1 MSRSLVPVPRFPSG
15 VPGLDN
21 VLQGGLPRNATILV
35 EGQPGSGKTT
45 VALQF
50 LLQAVRNGE
59 TCLLATN
66 AETPEQLRAIAL
78 SHGWSLDG
86 IHVSDLGEP
95 SPTEEHGEYTLF
107 PEAEVEVDETLR
119 NLFEEVERLKPTL
132 LVLDT
137 ISSLRILA
145 PTPAFHRRQLKRI
158 RDHMASVHCTTI
170 MLDEASMTEKDLRS
184 QTLAD
189 GIIELKQVDSNYGA
203 DRRRLRVRKLR
214 GCRYLSGA
222 HDFTLATGGVTV
234 YPRLV
239 AQSYEPAELG
249 PEMQSGIT
257 AIDALT
263 GGGLPR
269 GSCTLIVGPAGIGKS
284 TISTLYAMEAA
295 KRGEK
300 SSILLFDESIETH
313 VARGEGLGLDISAA
327 REAGLVR
334 LNHLDPAELSVGQIA
349 ELLVRQV
356 EEEQVSV
363 VVIDTLN
370 GYLQSATDEPTV
382 LLHIREL
389 ITYLSRRNVAIFL
402 TLTQHGILGPEMDAP
417 IDLSFLADNVVL
429 LRYYEV
435 AGAIHKAL
443 SLVKKRSGRHERTI
457 RELIV
462 EPGAITVSEP
472 LEGFSGV
479 LTGTPAYSAVP
490 RRGG

>member
-1 MSRSLVPVPRFPSG
+1 MSGLLVPVPRFPSG

-21 VLQGGLPRNATILV
+21 VLQGGLPRNASILV
-35 EGQPGSGKTT
+35 EGPPGSGKTT
-45 VALQF
+45 IALQF
-50 LLQAVRNGE
+50 LLQAVRDGE
-59 TCLLATN
+59 SCLLATN
-66 AETPEQLRAIAL
+66 AETPEQLRAIGL

-86 IHVSDLGEP
+86 INITDLADA
-95 SPTEEHGEYTLF
+95 SPAEEQGEYTLF

-119 NLFEEVERLKPTL
+119 HLFEEVERLRPSL

-158 RDHMASVHCTTI
+158 RDHMAARNCTTI

-189 GIIELKQVDSNYGA
+189 GIIELKQVDCNYGA

-222 HDFTLATGGVTV
+222 HDFTIVSGGLVV

-239 AQSYEPAELG
+239 AQTYEPAKLG
-249 PEMQSGIT
+249 PDLQSGIP

-269 GSCTLIVGPAGIGKS
+269 GSSTLIIGPAGIGKS

-300 SSILLFDESIETH
+300 SSILLFDESVETH
-313 VARGEGLGLDISAA
+313 MARGEGLGLDISGATDS
-327 REAGLVR
+327 GLVR

-356 EEEQVSV
+356 EEEHIAV

-370 GYLQSATDEPTV
+370 GYLQSAMDEPTV

-402 TLTQHGILGPEMDAP
+402 TLTQHGILGSEMQAP
-417 IDLSFLADNVVL
+417 IDLSFLTDNVVL

-435 AGAIHKAL
+435 GGAIHKAL
-443 SLVKKRSGRHERTI
+443 SVVKKRSGRHERTI
-457 RELIV
+457 RELV
-462 EPGAITVSEP
+462 LDACGVTVSEP

-479 LTGTPAYSAVP
+479 LTGTPVYSSMP
-490 RRGG
+490 SRDG